1 MKVNKMGLAKK
12 IFGLTPNQT
21 ELKLSEL
28 KDLLNELNDSLNEC
42 SPKVERKE
50 INNSSN
56 SFKKLN
62 RFSRPEPKA
71 EDNLK
76 AKKKEI
82 STNPN
87 SNVLADDPNLSSFA
101 RVAFGMDAPQVYPRE
116 PECAELSEIDK
127 MLLTRLLYRPILI
140 KYIPKILEDYG
151 EIQYLKDIKEILE
164 YKGLW
169 DIKESLGQSYVLSLI
184 EFVRK
189 SASSEKFEEFLF
201 NQVFSHILRF
211 EKDDQSSYCIRHWDS
226 VSISDYKIDRDKYC
240 RDFAEDI
247 APLKEFQDKVS
258 EDIAIYG
265 NVYNAFKK
273 DFNATF
279 HRKLHKVIRRCI
291 EFIDGLDSGSN
302 DASFNPNYQVRSKD
316 VVRIVCYDMLRSHI
330 TKLHKCGLPIP
341 KYLDELY
348 KSSNGY
354 KNLDLEKFYRAIYYL
369 N

>member
-1 MKVNKMGLAKK
+1 MKVNKMNLAKK
-12 IFGLTPNQT
+12 IFGLTPDQT
-21 ELKLSEL
+21 ELTLNEL
-28 KDLLNELNDSLNEC
+28 KDLLNELNDSFNEC
-42 SPKVERKE
+42 SPKIEKKE
-50 INNSSN
+50 INDSPSP
-56 SFKKLN
+56 FKKLN
-62 RFSRPEPKA
+62 RFSRPETKA

-82 STNPN
+82 SNSPN
-87 SNVLADDPNLSSFA
+87 SSVLVDDPNLPPFA
-101 RVAFGMDAPQVYPRE
+101 RVAFGMDTPQVCPKV
-116 PECAELSEIDK
+116 PEDVELSEIDK

-164 YKGLW
+164 HKGLW

-184 EFVRK
+184 EFVRR

-201 NQVFSHILRF
+201 NQVFSHIVHF
-211 EKDDQSSYCIRHWDS
+211 EEDGQSSYCIRHWDS
-226 VSISDYKIDRDKYC
+226 ISISDYKIDRDKYC
-240 RDFAEDI
+240 RDFPEDI
-247 APLKEFQDKVS
+247 ASLKEFQDRVS

-279 HRKLHKVIRRCI
+279 HRKLHKVVKRCI
-291 EFIDGLDSGSN
+291 EFIDGLDSWSN
-302 DASFNPNYQVRSKD
+302 DASFNPNYPVRSKD

-330 TKLHKCGLPIP
+330 AKLHKCGLPIP